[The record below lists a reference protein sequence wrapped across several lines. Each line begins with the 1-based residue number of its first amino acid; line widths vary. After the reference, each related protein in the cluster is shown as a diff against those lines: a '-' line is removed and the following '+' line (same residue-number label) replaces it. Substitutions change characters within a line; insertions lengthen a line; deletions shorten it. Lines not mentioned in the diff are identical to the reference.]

1 MDELPVLSLAFQGHF
16 AGARVRKA
24 MAEHGLKPG
33 HGHVLMV
40 LQDQGSVGQHCLTET
55 LGVDKSVTVALL
67 NDLERDGLAERR
79 RDPADRRRHIVEIS
93 PRGTALVA
101 EVHTTLAAVQADL
114 FRDLTPAEIATLKSV
129 LARLHTTP
137 DDATTPCDGQD

>member
-1 MDELPVLSLAFQGHF
+1 MEELPLLTLAFQGHS
-16 AGARVRKA
+16 AGVRVRKA
-24 MAEHGLKPG
+24 MAAHGLKPG

-40 LQDQGSVGQHCLTET
+40 LQDQGAIGQHVLTET
-55 LGVDKSVTVALL
+55 LGVDKSVIVALL

-101 EVHTTLAAVQADL
+101 DLYATVAATQAEL
-114 FRDLTPAEIATLKSV
+114 FRDLTPAEIDGLTSV
-129 LARLHTTP
+129 LSRLRATP
-137 DDATTPCDGQD
+137 DDGNPCAGQD

>member
-1 MDELPVLSLAFQGHF
+1 MEDLPVLTLAFQGHL
-16 AGARVRKA
+16 AGTRVRKA

-40 LQDQGSVGQHCLTET
+40 LQDQGAVGQHCLTET

-93 PRGTALVA
+93 PRGTALVT
-101 EVHTTLAAVQADL
+101 ELRTTLAAVQADL
-114 FRDLTPAEIATLKSV
+114 FRNLAPAEIDILRSA

-137 DDATTPCDGQD
+137 DDDGSPCDGQD

>member
-1 MDELPVLSLAFQGHF
+1 MMEELPVLTLAFQGHS
-16 AGARVRKA
+16 AGVRVRKA

-40 LQDQGSVGQHCLTET
+40 LQDEGAVGQHFLTET
-55 LGVDKSVTVALL
+55 LGVDKSVIVALL

-93 PRGTALVA
+93 PRGSTLVT
-101 EVHTTLAAVQADL
+101 ELHRTVEAVQADL

-129 LARLHTTP
+129 LPRLRTTP
-137 DDATTPCDGQD
+137 DAGTPCDGQD